1 MDETASETSRE
12 SAGLKRAG
20 VEMAAPD
27 VEDWFVR
34 EVLPL
39 EAILMHFLRHNWRDQ
54 GDIEDLRQDVYV
66 RVCEAAQKQRPESP
80 KAFVLATARNLL
92 IDRVRRESV
101 VPIDAVADLDQLEVA
116 IDGPAPD
123 QSAIARQELERL
135 QSALDQLPPRA
146 REVIVLRRIEEH
158 SGREIAARMG
168 ISEATVW
175 EYLADGILKLAN
187 ALHRERPQ
195 SGGRSK

>member
-1 MDETASETSRE
+1 MDEKTSDLHRRDASLQGVNMAASE
-12 SAGLKRAG
+12 
-20 VEMAAPD
+20 

-54 GDIEDLRQDVYV
+54 SDIEDLRQEVYV
-66 RVCEAAQKQRPESP
+66 RVCESAQKHLPEAP

-92 IDRVRRESV
+92 IDRVRRGHV
-101 VPIDAVADLDQLEVA
+101 VPIDAVADLDLLGAV
-116 IDGPAPD
+116 IDTPAPD
-123 QSAIARQELERL
+123 QTAIARQELERL
-135 QSALDQLPPRA
+135 QLALELLPPRA
-146 REVIVLRRIEEH
+146 REVVILRRIEEY

-175 EYLADGILKLAN
+175 EYLADGMLALAN
-187 ALHRERPQ
+187 ALYGDQPPKDRRRP
-195 SGGRSK
+195 